1 MMINEAQ
8 TIGYELLKTGTLVS
22 FRIVEQEVLNASA
35 DEAEFGMRV
44 HLKFLAEEGEGD
56 LDEDDV
62 AENTAEWGS
71 FGFMFILAV
80 LSFSEA
86 KPRNSSVVE
95 YEEKDELRLA
105 DFIER
110 LRFVRGELH
119 YDADYIRG
127 RRIKTRIAV
136 CSNGTVTLETIGRGK
151 SVLRWLERVQGKK
164 LMQLVG
170 QSQQPTS

>member
-1 MMINEAQ
+1 MVSEAQ
-8 TIGYELLKTGTLVS
+8 QIGYDLLKTGTLVS
-22 FRIVEQEVLNASA
+22 FRILKEEVLQAPA
-35 DEAEFGMRV
+35 DEAEFGLRV
-44 HLKFLAEEGEGD
+44 HLRFVAEEGEED
-56 LDEDDV
+56 IDEDEI

-71 FGFMFILAV
+71 FGFLFILAV
-80 LSFSEA
+80 LSFAEA
-86 KPRNSSVVE
+86 KPRNASILE
-95 YEEKDELRLA
+95 YAEKDELKLA

-119 YDADYIRG
+119 YDANYIRG

-136 CSNGTVTLETIGRGK
+136 RSDGTVTVDTVGRGK

-170 QSQQPTS
+170 QPQQPTS